1 MASFE
6 FLALVFTG
14 LSITASLFYYA
25 NVLSNANKTQ
35 KMQLETRQAQL
46 FMQLVNRYRDDTKD
60 LDIDKSLLYVEIKSF
75 EDFMRMYETEEC
87 FIKSVQALG
96 GFYESV
102 GVMVR
107 EGYIPIRLV
116 ALMWAGVTR
125 RYWEKLEPFFSELRE
140 VRGFPRAWA
149 ETEYLYNELM
159 KYIEEHPELAT

>member
-1 MASFE
+1 MASLE
-6 FLALVFTG
+6 LIALIFTG
-14 LSITASLFYYA
+14 LSITASLVYYA

-35 KMQLETRQAQL
+35 RMQLETRQAQL

-60 LDIDKSLLYVEIKSF
+60 LDIDKSLLYVEIESF
-75 EDFMRMYETEEC
+75 EEFMRLYETEEC
-87 FIKSVQALG
+87 FIKSVSALG

-116 ALMWAGVTR
+116 ALMWGGMTR

-149 ETEYLYNELM
+149 ETEYLYHELM
-159 KYIEEHPELAT
+159 KYIEEYPELAT

>member
-6 FLALVFTG
+6 FLAVILSVLG
-14 LSITASLFYYA
+14 LSVSIIYYA
-25 NVLSNANKTQ
+25 NVMQNANKTQ

-60 LDIDKSLLYVEIKSF
+60 LDINKSLLYIEIDSF

-87 FIKSVQALG
+87 FIKSVTALG

-116 ALMWAGVTR
+116 ALMWAGTTR

-140 VRGFPRAWA
+140 VRGFPRAWS
-149 ETEYLYNELM
+149 ETEYLYHELM